1 MQQIIGMLEVKD
13 ATIAV
18 GGQIIATG
26 LSFMARDHQL
36 TCITGP
42 EGSGKTTLL
51 RTLMGFLP
59 VGSGFVSVDGELLT
73 VKSSQAFRRMMVYLP
88 QQMQMLRHQLESPEA
103 PVYEAGDFGFWNP
116 LPPKAVVAT
125 SPSPLSP
132 DEIFRLAEQT
142 LQTASDKQII
152 IADEPAARLTP
163 ELAERMLQLLQDQ
176 VDAGKTVL
184 IASHRP
190 LLVDH
195 ADLVIEMNQNS
206 Y

>member
-1 MQQIIGMLEVKD
+1 MLEVKD

-88 QQMQMLRHQLESPEA
+88 QQMQMLRHQLMPPEPPA
-103 PVYEAGDFGFWNP
+103 CEPDEQTVWEP
-116 LPPKAVVAT
+116 LLPALEDRIGEVA
-125 SPSPLSP
+125 PLSP
-132 DEIFRLAEQT
+132 DEIFSLASET
-142 LQTASDKQII
+142 LQQATDKPIV
-152 IADEPAARLTP
+152 IADEPAAHLTF
-163 ELAERMLQLLQDQ
+163 ELTQRMLERLRQQAE
-176 VDAGKTVL
+176 AGKTVL
-184 IASHRP
+184 IASRRAEIIAN
-190 LLVDH
+190 
-195 ADLVIEMNQNS
+195 ADQIIDLDRL
-206 Y
+206 